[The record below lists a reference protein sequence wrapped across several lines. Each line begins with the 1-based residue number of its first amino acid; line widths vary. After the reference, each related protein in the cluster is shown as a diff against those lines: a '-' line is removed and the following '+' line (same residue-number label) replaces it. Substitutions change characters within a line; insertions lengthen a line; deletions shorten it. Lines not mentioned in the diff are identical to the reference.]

1 MLFRAYIQL
10 AKAYVCAKKKYRFDM
25 KQGGG
30 GDKKVVR

>member
-10 AKAYVCAKKKYRFDM
+10 AKARVRKKEVSLRHEV
-25 KQGGG
+25 QGG